1 MIGANIQ
8 PDIRILL
15 HIFLKK
21 RDKCIIIYRIHT
33 CYRQDLDILN
43 RFQMLNPQWYRWL
56 WNIQMLCSGRNTS
69 ISDIEIAAIKK
80 MDTTSISDAM
90 DKLGTPCGVFG
101 IQAVVTGNKI
111 CGEAFTV
118 HYIPRGVEKARFLLR
133 QNPEETFRISFFRI
147 SEFKMRAIFL
157 IIRRLQ

>member
-1 MIGANIQ
+1 
-8 PDIRILL
+8 
-15 HIFLKK
+15 
-21 RDKCIIIYRIHT
+21 
-33 CYRQDLDILN
+33 
-43 RFQMLNPQWYRWL
+43 
-56 WNIQMLCSGRNTS
+56 MLCSGRKTS

-90 DKLGTPCGVFG
+90 DKLGIPCGVFG

-157 IIRRLQ
+157 IILRLQ